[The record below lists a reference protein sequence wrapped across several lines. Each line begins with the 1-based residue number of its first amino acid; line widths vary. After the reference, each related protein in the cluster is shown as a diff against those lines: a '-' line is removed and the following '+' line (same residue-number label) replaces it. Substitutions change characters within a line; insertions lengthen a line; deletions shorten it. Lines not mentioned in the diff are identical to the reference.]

1 MTPVRLL
8 PLFAM
13 LGLAACGGPGAA
25 RGICTPF
32 PNANGAP
39 ASGAPAP
46 ATAASDPAAPLEDCL
61 HRWAYSLAG
70 ASDTA
75 DQVANATVAACS
87 GQLSRWNQQAMAP
100 VTGASAQAEAVSLIT
115 GEPTGPIAAHHDFAQ
130 SRALFYVVQ
139 ARAGRCAPPPPPKP
153 GQAS

>member
-8 PLFAM
+8 PLVAV
-13 LGLAACGGPGAA
+13 LGLAACGQPVA

-32 PNANGAP
+32 PTTPSAA

-46 ATAASDPAAPLEDCL
+46 APAVGDPAAPVEDCV

-70 ASDTA
+70 SRDSA
-75 DQVANATVAACS
+75 DEVAAATVAACS
-87 GQLSRWNQQAMAP
+87 GQLSRWNQQTLAP
-100 VTGASAQAEAVSLIT
+100 AAQADAVSLVT
-115 GEPTGPIAAHHDFAQ
+115 GEATGPIAAHHEFAA

-139 ARAGRCAPPPPPKP
+139 ARAGRCAPPPPPKA
-153 GQAS
+153 GVIS

>member
-8 PLFAM
+8 PLVALM
-13 LGLAACGGPGAA
+13 GLAACGEPVAK
-25 RGICTPF
+25 GICTPF
-32 PNANGAP
+32 PNATAAT

-46 ATAASDPAAPLEDCL
+46 ATAASDPAAPVEDCV

-70 ASDTA
+70 AKDSA
-75 DQVANATVAACS
+75 DQVALATVAACS

-100 VTGASAQAEAVSLIT
+100 ATGASTQAEAVSLIT
-115 GEPTGPIAAHHDFAQ
+115 GDPTGPIAAHHDFAA

-139 ARAGRCAPPPPPKP
+139 ARAGHCAPPPPPKP
-153 GQAS
+153 G